1 MNFTIDY
8 RNSPRSIDASVETY
22 RTSGRSRLFYRQLSR
37 IETCPGGGALPVLSP
52 KKGTWGEDGVIL
64 SLEPLFRFFPPPFRC
79 HPFDSMIVTRALRP
93 FLSPLSPKGELRSC
107 HSAGSPIFVDR
118 IISSVMNAGTIGGW
132 CNRFD

>member
-1 MNFTIDY
+1 MSFTSIIATVLD
-8 RNSPRSIDASVETY
+8 RSMLRWKHIARVVGRDSSTANSRGLRRAPEVE
-22 RTSGRSRLFYRQLSR
+22 RCAPF
-37 IETCPGGGALPVLSP
+37 P

-107 HSAGSPIFVDR
+107 YSAGSPIFVDR

-132 CNRFD
+132 CNCFD